1 LKKKREQAASAE
13 QKETPVNI
21 KPGQQGKPTSTPA
34 ANATSNT
41 NATGTKS
48 TQGGINLEAVGEYN
62 GEPIT
67 DVDLDNVE
75 DKPWRKPGADITD
88 YFNYGFNEVT
98 WRSYCAKQKM
108 LRENKKMM
116 GDMDMGDFMSMG
128 MMMPPNMM
136 DGSMPMPMPGMPNP
150 MMGLPMGMPPPPP
163 QAGGNAAMRSNRGGG
178 QFNARG
184 TGRNT
189 PMSRPKNPDGKE
201 RDGSNEM

>member
-1 LKKKREQAASAE
+1 M
-13 QKETPVNI
+13 
-21 KPGQQGKPTSTPA
+21 
-34 ANATSNT
+34 
-41 NATGTKS
+41 
-48 TQGGINLEAVGEYN
+48 EAVGEYN
-62 GEPIT
+62 GQPIT

-150 MMGLPMGMPPPPP
+150 MMGLPMGMPPP
-163 QAGGNAAMRSNRGGG
+163 QAGGNTAMRNNRGGG

-184 TGRNT
+184 TGRNM
-189 PMSRPKNPDGKE
+189 PIGRPKNPDGKE
-201 RDGSNEM
+201 REGGNEM